1 MFDRVICQVRLVG
14 YNEEYGDQGSGNYS
28 MQFIC
33 RQKCIRHTVN

>member
-1 MFDRVICQVRLVG
+1 MFDRVICQVRLVD

-33 RQKCIRHTVN
+33 RQKCIRHAVN